1 VDGRIGGEMGPL
13 RAGQVPVRTGG
24 VVARGVGAVYPG
36 PVLAESGLGPVVPNP
51 DRGPTVPVV
60 NGSGHNRY

>member
-1 VDGRIGGEMGPL
+1 MDGRIGGEVGEV

-36 PVLAESGLGPVVPNP
+36 PVLTESGLGAALP
-51 DRGPTVPVV
+51 DQNRGTGLLAV
-60 NGSGHNRY
+60 GKR